1 MRETMRT
8 KLHPRDF
15 QVFDLSRNGMKGRM
29 VAATVG
35 LSLWEVLWVQLRIA
49 VLQRWH
55 GRSDGSA
62 ST

>member
-15 QVFDLSRNGMKGRM
+15 QVFDLSRGGMKGRM

-35 LSLWEVLWVQLRIA
+35 LSLWKVLWVQLRVA
-49 VLQRWH
+49 VLQRWY
-55 GRSDGSA
+55 GRFDGSA
-62 ST
+62 SA